1 MVVSLNVH
9 LYPTV
14 MMKPPFIPTS
24 KLEDIFPSFN
34 CGPKKSG
41 QGLIVTI
48 RFLFKFPKPIP
59 NLPVKKVGN
68 A

>member
-1 MVVSLNVH
+1 
-9 LYPTV
+9 

-48 RFLFKFPKPIP
+48 RFLFKLPKPIP